1 MNISPQLTFNFDVD
15 FNHCPECGS
24 LCDIHTSK
32 RGITD
37 YICPKCNAMITRDN
51 QNADDTKKDEDAR
64 QAVIKAWNTRYQ
76 EE

>member
-1 MNISPQLTFNFDVD
+1 MNKELKP
-15 FNHCPECGS
+15 CPFCGGTPE
-24 LCDIHTSK
+24 LIENNPCALVL
-32 RGITD
+32 
-37 YICPKCNAMITRDN
+37 YIRCPKCNAMITRDT